1 MSADKGHRSTI
12 TLAALFV
19 IYLGMNANL
28 LAGEWAHYYDH
39 YKLLSFVLV
48 LLLVLLARF
57 TPERMVALDH
67 HMD

>member
-1 MSADKGHRSTI
+1 
-12 TLAALFV
+12 V

-67 HMD
+67 HTD